1 MTDLNES
8 RKSGRQAGR
17 RGDAWLRDDHGA
29 DAANAGRIAGPQGAH
44 AERIETLF
52 RTIETEII
60 PRLMLLHR
68 DPTPGRPAEPEATL
82 TVTESHVTEF
92 TDLAL
97 QGDAGAG
104 AYLEGLMLRGVPLE
118 DIYLN
123 LLAPAARRL
132 GDLWNADLCE
142 FTDVTV
148 ALGRMQALLRGLSAD
163 MKLPRHAGGNGRR
176 VLFVPAPGEQH
187 TFGLAMVCDF
197 FRAGGWDVWTE
208 GSSPTDALLA
218 QVQERWFDVVGFSLG
233 HDRGIAPTA
242 ALIREIRKASHNRA
256 IKVLVGGPLLL
267 DRPQIATLVDADG
280 MASDA
285 AQAMLVAEEMVGAR
299 PRA

>member
-1 MTDLNES
+1 MTDLNEL
-8 RKSGRQAGR
+8 RKTGRLTGQR
-17 RGDAWLRDDHGA
+17 DDNWLRHDRVE
-29 DAANAGRIAGPQGAH
+29 DAANASRLTGPRGVG

-68 DPTPGRPAEPEATL
+68 DQRAEPLSSPEATL
-82 TVTESHVTEF
+82 VIDESHVIEF

-97 QGDAGAG
+97 AGDASAG
-104 AYLEGLMLRGVPLE
+104 GYLEALLLRGAPLE
-118 DIYLN
+118 AIYLN

-163 MKLPRHAGGNGRR
+163 MKLPRSAHCSGRR

-208 GSSPTDALLA
+208 APAPADTVVAL
-218 QVQERWFDVVGFSLG
+218 VQERWFDVVGFSMG
-233 HDRGIAPTA
+233 HDRGITPTVE
-242 ALIREIRKASHNRA
+242 LIRNIRKASHNRA
-256 IKVLVGGPLLL
+256 VKVLVGGPLLL
-267 DRPQIATLVDADG
+267 ERPQIATLVDADG
-280 MASDA
+280 MALDA
-285 AQAMLVAEEMVGAR
+285 VQAMQVAEDMVSAR
-299 PRA
+299 PAV

>member
-1 MTDLNES
+1 MTDLNEL
-8 RKSGRQAGR
+8 RKTGRLTGQR
-17 RGDAWLRDDHGA
+17 DDTWLRHDRVE
-29 DAANAGRIAGPQGAH
+29 DAANAGRLSGPRGVS

-68 DPTPGRPAEPEATL
+68 DNVAQPVPVPEATL
-82 TVTESHVTEF
+82 TVDESHVIEF

-97 QGDAGAG
+97 AGDAAAG
-104 AYLEGLMLRGVPLE
+104 GYLEALLLRGAPLE
-118 DIYLN
+118 AIYLN

-163 MKLPRHAGGNGRR
+163 MKLPRSTTCSGRR
-176 VLFVPAPGEQH
+176 VLFIPAPGEQH

-208 GSSPTDALLA
+208 APASADTVVAM
-218 QVQERWFDVVGFSLG
+218 VQERWFDVVGFSMG
-233 HDRGIAPTA
+233 HDRGIAPTVE
-242 ALIREIRKASHNRA
+242 LIRSIRKASHNRA
-256 IKVLVGGPLLL
+256 VKVLVGGPLLI

-280 MASDA
+280 MAVDA
-285 AQAMLVAEEMVGAR
+285 VQAMLVAEEMVGAR
-299 PRA
+299 PVV

>member
-1 MTDLNES
+1 VTDLNEL
-8 RKSGRQAGR
+8 RKTGRLTGQR
-17 RGDAWLRDDHGA
+17 DDNWLRHDRVE
-29 DAANAGRIAGPQGAH
+29 DAANASRLTGPRAVS

-68 DPTPGRPAEPEATL
+68 EGSGEALPAPDATL
-82 TVTESHVTEF
+82 VIEESHVVEF

-97 QGDAGAG
+97 KGDAAAG
-104 AYLEGLMLRGVPLE
+104 GYLEALMLRGAPL
-118 DIYLN
+118 DAIYLN

-163 MKLPRHAGGNGRR
+163 MKLPRSSNCSGRR

-208 GSSPTDALLA
+208 APAPADTVVAL
-218 QVQERWFDVVGFSLG
+218 VQERWFDVVGFSMG
-233 HDRGIAPTA
+233 HDRGIAPTVE
-242 ALIREIRKASHNRA
+242 LIRSIRKASHNRA
-256 IKVLVGGPLLL
+256 VKVLVGGPLII

-280 MASDA
+280 MATDA

-299 PRA
+299 PAV

>member
-1 MTDLNES
+1 MTDLNEL
-8 RKSGRQAGR
+8 RKTGRLTGQR
-17 RGDAWLRDDHGA
+17 DDNWLRHDRVE
-29 DAANAGRIAGPQGAH
+29 DAANASRLSGPRGVG

-68 DPTPGRPAEPEATL
+68 DQRAEPLSSPEATL
-82 TVTESHVTEF
+82 VIDESHVIEF

-97 QGDAGAG
+97 AGDASAG
-104 AYLEGLMLRGVPLE
+104 GYLEALLLRGAPLE
-118 DIYLN
+118 AIYLN

-163 MKLPRHAGGNGRR
+163 MKLPRSASCSGRR

-208 GSSPTDALLA
+208 APAPADTVVAL
-218 QVQERWFDVVGFSLG
+218 VQERWFDVVGFSMG
-233 HDRGIAPTA
+233 HDRGIAPTVE
-242 ALIREIRKASHNRA
+242 LIRNIRKASHNRA
-256 IKVLVGGPLLL
+256 VKVLVGGPLLL

-280 MASDA
+280 MALDA
-285 AQAMLVAEEMVGAR
+285 VQAMQVAEEMVGAR
-299 PRA
+299 PAV